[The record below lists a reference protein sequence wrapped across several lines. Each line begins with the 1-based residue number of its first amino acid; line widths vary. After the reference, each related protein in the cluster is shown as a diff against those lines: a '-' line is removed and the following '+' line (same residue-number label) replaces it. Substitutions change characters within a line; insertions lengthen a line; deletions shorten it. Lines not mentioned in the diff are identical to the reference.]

1 MNDHYHEFA
10 RTAKDL
16 ARNPLGIIAL
26 FILLVYG
33 FACIVLGITGS
44 TLLPLERQLLVGF
57 LVFFP
62 VIVLIVFYCLVA
74 KHHRKLYAPSDY
86 QDESHFLA
94 ERGEALVARQPG
106 AAETP
111 EDVEALLRAG
121 DGSVV
126 VQRNEEVIIKDL
138 TARGLYS
145 DSEPERVLVRQLA
158 VAQASLWFERTYN
171 MIFGSQIRLLRN
183 LNETKQPISDGFV
196 AQYFSVIQQRYSDEL
211 SSWTHEQYLEFML
224 ASTLIEKTEAG
235 YVITSE
241 GYEFL
246 IEMTRRG
253 LAEGKGL

>member
-1 MNDHYHEFA
+1 
-10 RTAKDL
+10 
-16 ARNPLGIIAL
+16 
-26 FILLVYG
+26 
-33 FACIVLGITGS
+33 
-44 TLLPLERQLLVGF
+44 
-57 LVFFP
+57 
-62 VIVLIVFYCLVA
+62 
-74 KHHRKLYAPSDY
+74 
-86 QDESHFLA
+86 
-94 ERGEALVARQPG
+94 
-106 AAETP
+106 
-111 EDVEALLRAG
+111 
-121 DGSVV
+121 
-126 VQRNEEVIIKDL
+126 
-138 TARGLYS
+138 
-145 DSEPERVLVRQLA
+145 
-158 VAQASLWFERTYN
+158 